1 MRSLTKGAFDA
12 QIDNTRGFVC
22 LVVAGRGATYLT
34 VAPTNEEIRDQEFR
48 DLIATSR
55 SEHPQRGL
63 GRDWFDCQVRYSSE
77 ENKAPHRV
85 VCEAWT
91 ERGVTSTLIA
101 LKFGAQW
108 VPVVETRL
116 ADTVGGG
123 PVVLDI
129 QGGPGDGPF
138 QVNRGVIDEPIARL
152 RRYRTDDR
160 LPDDIRQSP
169 YYQLLERGYTVASIG
184 YWGMNLRTLN
194 APDEFDLA
202 ARDVRMAVDYYR
214 GSRRA
219 DLSLITV
226 SLGNHLAL
234 AALGKDRIEKM
245 NVLALVPVMDGLQHH
260 LKRTLSAMAKVKTKS
275 NEDDHLFGTW
285 KFFNIYRHS
294 GAGVKFDHSRMLR
307 MNEFAPTYIG
317 DADFPW
323 KEVTPAQPC
332 SKIVLGDKD
341 PRTLA
346 YLNSTKNLPD
356 FVSVLKADHNLFE
369 DEPGRSQTLFA
380 EFADCL
386 AKRRM

>member
-1 MRSLTKGAFDA
+1 MRRSTILAASFA
-12 QIDNTRGFVC
+12 
-22 LVVAGRGATYLT
+22 LLLLAGGATYLT
-34 VAPTNEEIRDQEFR
+34 FAQTNEDIRRQEFR

-55 SEHPQRGL
+55 TEHPQRGL

-77 ENKAPHRV
+77 ENKAPNRV
-85 VCEAWT
+85 VCKAWT
-91 ERGVTSTLIA
+91 KQGVTSTLIA

-129 QGGPGDGPF
+129 QGGPGDEPF
-138 QVNRGVIDEPIARL
+138 HVNRGVIDELDARL

-194 APDEFDLA
+194 APDEFDIA

-214 GSRRA
+214 GSRGA
-219 DLSLITV
+219 DLSLITA

-260 LKRTLSAMAKVKTKS
+260 LKRIIPDIAKKKAKS
-275 NEDDHLFGTW
+275 DEDVHLFGTW
-285 KFFNIYRHS
+285 TFFNIYRQS
-294 GAGVKFDHSRMLR
+294 GTGVKFDHSRMLR
-307 MNEFAPTYIG
+307 MHEFVPTYIG

-323 KEVTPAQPC
+323 KEVTPAKPC
-332 SKIVLGDKD
+332 SKILLGDKD

-346 YLNSTKNLPD
+346 YLNSANDLPD

-369 DEPGRSQTLFA
+369 DEPGRLQTLFA

>member
-1 MRSLTKGAFDA
+1 MLLLAGGAA
-12 QIDNTRGFVC
+12 
-22 LVVAGRGATYLT
+22 YLT
-34 VAPTNEEIRDQEFR
+34 VAQTNEDIRRQEFR

-63 GRDWFDCQVRYSSE
+63 GQDWFDCQVRYGSE
-77 ENKAPHRV
+77 ENKAAHRV
-85 VCEAWT
+85 VCKAST
-91 ERGVTSTLIA
+91 EQGVTSTLIA

-129 QGGPGDGPF
+129 QGGPGDEPF
-138 QVNRGVIDEPIARL
+138 HVNRGVIDEPIARL
-152 RRYRTDDR
+152 RRYRSEDS

-214 GSRRA
+214 GSRGA

-260 LKRTLSAMAKVKTKS
+260 LKRKFSEMAKMKANS
-275 NEDDHLFGTW
+275 NEDIQLFGTW
-285 KFFNIYRHS
+285 TYFNIYSQS
-294 GAGVKFDHSRMLR
+294 GTGVKFDHSRMLR
-307 MNEFAPTYIG
+307 MHEFVPTYIG

-323 KEVTPAQPC
+323 KEVTPADPC
-332 SKIVLGDKD
+332 SKILLGDKD

-346 YLNSTKNLPD
+346 YLNSTNILPH
-356 FVSVLKADHNLFE
+356 FVSVLKSDHNLFK
-369 DEPGRSQTLFA
+369 DEPGRLQTLFA

-386 AKRRM
+386 AARRM